1 MTHSQ
6 SNISANATAF
16 PKTANTFPITAET
29 ATNENPDNGKDISDG
44 FGDGKEDTASHNQ
57 TKPGAM
63 GPSGSDSSSA
73 SDMLDVSMRE
83 KSLEEQSA
91 AEDVVLDA
99 AETIPDGGYGWLIV
113 VACFFINFNTWGAN
127 SGFAIYLSH
136 YLNHNTFAGG
146 DKYDYALIGGLTF
159 GVGLFC
165 APFIIFLQG
174 KFGVRTIV
182 IMGNCFQFAALM
194 MASFAKKLWQLY
206 LTQGVL
212 QAFGLAFV
220 SLPTFPILAQWFK
233 KKRGLAS
240 SLSAAGSGCG
250 GLLYNLGMQK
260 VLEKKSVFWALRV
273 QSIIC
278 FSLLW
283 ISIAL
288 IRTRVN
294 IKYSMFDM
302 AIARSTGLYMMI
314 LFYAFCMFGY
324 VVVLYDMASVT
335 TSMGYSAYQGS
346 IASAMVQVGSVL
358 GRPLVGAV
366 ADRFG
371 AVTTTSAA
379 YLLCAILTLAMWI
392 PANNYATIL
401 AYCAIMGGLMG
412 LVFGSTPPIL
422 GMLFGLHRINV
433 GLGMTWPF
441 LALAAIGSPV
451 ISLTLKEGNGAAVSP
466 GQYNHS
472 ALFSGLSFFAAA
484 FTLLIMRGYLSV
496 RHDMMKDKNDDHDHL
511 LVRVPFW
518 APLRYCLRKHSHI

>member
-1 MTHSQ
+1 MTKSSPYVSGNGPSFPTPQHDYSDE
-6 SNISANATAF
+6 ISKVKEGSESFNEKRTADPYPTSKVPAN
-16 PKTANTFPITAET
+16 K
-29 ATNENPDNGKDISDG
+29 
-44 FGDGKEDTASHNQ
+44 
-57 TKPGAM
+57 GA
-63 GPSGSDSSSA
+63 SGSDSSCG
-73 SDMLDVSMRE
+73 SDVLEISMLN
-83 KSLEEQSA
+83 KCLEEQP
-91 AEDVVLDA
+91 EIEEPIMDA
-99 AETIPDGGYGWLIV
+99 AETIPDGGYGWLV
-113 VACFFINFNTWGAN
+113 VLACFLINFNTWGAN

-136 YLNHNTFAGG
+136 YLNYDTFAGG

-159 GVGLFC
+159 GVGLCF
-165 APFIIFLQG
+165 APIIIYLQG
-174 KFGVRTIV
+174 KVGVHTIL
-182 IMGNCFQFAALM
+182 IIGNCFQFSALM
-194 MASFAKKLWQLY
+194 MASFATKLWQLY

-240 SLSAAGSGCG
+240 SVGTAGSGFG

-260 VLEKKSVFWALRV
+260 VLEARSVFWALRV

-288 IRTRVN
+288 IRTRVK

-302 AIARSTGLYMMI
+302 AIARSAGLYMMI
-314 LFYAFCMFGY
+314 MFYVFCMFGY

-346 IASAMVQVGSVL
+346 IASAMVQVGSIL
-358 GRPLVGAV
+358 GRPVVGV
-366 ADRFG
+366 FADRFG
-371 AVTTTSAA
+371 AVTVTSVAYAA
-379 YLLCAILTLAMWI
+379 CGLLTLAMWI

-401 AYCAIMGGLMG
+401 AFCVIMGGLMG

-433 GLGMTWPF
+433 GLGMSWPF
-441 LALAAIGSPV
+441 LALAAIASPV
-451 ISLTLKEGNGAAVSP
+451 ISLTLKEGGGGDVSP
-466 GQYNHS
+466 GQYTHS
-472 ALFSGLSFFAAA
+472 AIFSGISFFAAA
-484 FTLLIMRGYLSV
+484 FTLLIMRGYLLV

-511 LVRVPFW
+511 MVRVPFW
-518 APLRYCLRKHSHI
+518 APLKYCLHKHTHI